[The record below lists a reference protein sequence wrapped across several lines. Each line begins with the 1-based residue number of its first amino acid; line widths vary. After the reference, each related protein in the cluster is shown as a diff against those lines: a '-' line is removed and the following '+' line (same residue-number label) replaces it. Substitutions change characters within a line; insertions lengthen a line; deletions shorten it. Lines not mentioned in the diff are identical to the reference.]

1 MQASKNKSSAQLSLT
16 VSVSEYNSSISQ
28 ASSQGEV
35 ISKLYSKKGKI
46 KLSASSTSH
55 STLSQKKV
63 TGI

>member
-16 VSVSEYNSSISQ
+16 VSVSECNSSISQ
-28 ASSQGEV
+28 GEA